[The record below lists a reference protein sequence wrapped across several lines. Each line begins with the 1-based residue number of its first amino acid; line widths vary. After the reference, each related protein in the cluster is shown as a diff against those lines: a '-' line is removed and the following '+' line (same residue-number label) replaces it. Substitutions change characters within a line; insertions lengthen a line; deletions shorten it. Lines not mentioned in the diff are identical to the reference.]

1 MSLKEFYSG
10 KVVLLTGGT
19 GYIGRLLLSKLLSL
33 GNIREVLLLSRPKRG
48 KTNDE
53 RLDLILKGV
62 LFEMVSKSDPNFRQK
77 IRIVN
82 ADMEAEDLGIS
93 REDREYIKNNAQ
105 IIVHGAAT
113 VKFDEPL
120 RTAIAINVRGT
131 KNMLD
136 LAREVKNLQSFVHI
150 STAYSHCPRENIA
163 EFFYASP
170 LDYRTLLSIF
180 EKFDDDVVS
189 ALTAK
194 LIAPWPN
201 TYVFTKAV
209 TEDMIRQFSGELPI
223 AIIRPTIGEFLITV
237 SCFA

>member
-19 GYIGRLLLSKLLSL
+19 GYIGRLLLAKLLSL
-33 GNIREVLLLSRPKRG
+33 GNLREVLLLSRPKKG
-48 KTNDE
+48 KSNDE
-53 RLDLILKGV
+53 RLDLILKGI

-77 IRIVN
+77 IRVVN
-82 ADMEAEDLGIS
+82 ADMEAEGLGIS
-93 REDREYIKNNAQ
+93 GEDREYIKNNAQ
-105 IIVHGAAT
+105 IIIHGAAT

-136 LAREVKNLQSFVHI
+136 LAREVKDLQSFVHI
-150 STAYSHCPRENIA
+150 STAYSHCPRKNIA
-163 EFFYASP
+163 EEFYESP
-170 LDYRTLLSIF
+170 LDYRRLLSIL
-180 EKFDDDVVS
+180 KFDDDIVN
-189 ALTAK
+189 ALTGK

-223 AIIRPTIGEFLITV
+223 AIIRPTIGEF
-237 SCFA
+237 